1 METTLL
7 TSSGVRVNVHIMGS
21 GSLASLAAILKE
33 LGTGDYT
40 LVRQR
45 SLIETFSRGPA
56 VVGSIPLLGSGN
68 TARFRR
74 LVLQGI
80 CAKQGRITQGVTR
93 AFLLGSR
100 SSRPLR
106 IRRAVRTGIYDTAG
120 GLATA
125 CP

>member
-45 SLIETFSRGPA
+45 SLT
-56 VVGSIPLLGSGN
+56 
-68 TARFRR
+68 
-74 LVLQGI
+74 
-80 CAKQGRITQGVTR
+80 
-93 AFLLGSR
+93 
-100 SSRPLR
+100 
-106 IRRAVRTGIYDTAG
+106 
-120 GLATA
+120 
-125 CP
+125 